1 MPRVTYDKFSLLLS
15 ANAEY
20 IRTKEHKN
28 ISISSHT
35 GMDLRPYALKNIRG
49 YAVKTL
55 RVINKETIALN
66 ATA

>member
-15 ANAEY
+15 ANAED

-35 GMDLRPYALKNIRG
+35 GMDLRPYARMS
-49 YAVKTL
+49 
-55 RVINKETIALN
+55 
-66 ATA
+66 